1 MKTTKILK
9 QSSFVPKVPYNPW
22 ITDDLIG
29 GAIHRNTEKVMEMI
43 LEEVSQGENKLY
55 LTEELRADILV
66 ILGIYDIMKTE
77 NVAFETIAKTLAVPS
92 KYTEFFHLVSKGL
105 RGVPTPQ
112 DLKEMI
118 GFEG

>member
-1 MKTTKILK
+1 
-9 QSSFVPKVPYNPW
+9 
-22 ITDDLIG
+22 
-29 GAIHRNTEKVMEMI
+29 MI